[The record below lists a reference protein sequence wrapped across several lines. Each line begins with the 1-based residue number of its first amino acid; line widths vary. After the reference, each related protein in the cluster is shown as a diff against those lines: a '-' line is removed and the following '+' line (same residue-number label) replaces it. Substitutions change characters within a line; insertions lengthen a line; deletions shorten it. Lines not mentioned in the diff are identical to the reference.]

1 MRVASR
7 VAFVAWFVVSAGGC
21 AAITGLD
28 SISEQDCA
36 PHCGDATATQ
46 DVTADVPS
54 GDSTAAETSNGMDTG
69 SLEAAL
75 DAPGTQ
81 DTSKVD
87 ASDGSTK
94 EGGTD
99 APVDSPVAPDG
110 SSPDAPFDSGCGSL
124 NTTAN
129 CSACGDKCAS
139 TTTIETTTSCS
150 GDTNG
155 FAATCSY
162 TCASG
167 HQDCNAANAPNL
179 DGCECQ
185 VAGATQAQCCLGTA
199 SCPITH
205 NNGLNQASSRFFDC
219 ATYAANPS
227 QVADDACIAYVGAA
241 NAGQCGPYSDSDAGA
256 VDSWCSGAFTGD
268 CVCWTF
274 SGQYAGQVYDAKA
287 QGAPM
292 PASCYY
298 GQSAT
303 LFN

>member
-1 MRVASR
+1 

-36 PHCGDATATQ
+36 PNCSDAQATK
-46 DVTADVPS
+46 DVTVDVPS
-54 GDSTAAETSNGMDTG
+54 GDSTAAEASSGMDTG
-69 SLEAAL
+69 SVEATL
-75 DAPGTQ
+75 DGPGTQ
-81 DTSKVD
+81 DTSKPSE
-87 ASDGSTK
+87 ASTK
-94 EGGTD
+94 DAGMD
-99 APVDSPVAPDG
+99 APVEAPADAPEG
-110 SSPDAPFDSGCGSL
+110 SSPDAPFDSGCGDL
-124 NTTAN
+124 NTTTN

-139 TTTIETTTSCS
+139 TMTIETTSTCG

-179 DGCECQ
+179 DGCECM

-219 ATYAANPS
+219 DTYAANPS

-241 NAGQCGPYSDSDAGA
+241 NAGQCGPYSDSDAST

-268 CVCWTF
+268 CICWTF
-274 SGQYAGQVYDAKA
+274 AGQYAGQVYDAKA

-292 PASCYY
+292 PSSCYY